1 MSEDFPA
8 VEFPLQRAE
17 MSRWVLDTNV
27 VISALFWGGEPR
39 ALLTAARER
48 RVQLFT
54 SVPMLDELA
63 DVLVRDKFVPKIRA
77 SGLDADALIMRYA
90 ALCTVVRTVPLSYRV
105 APDPDD
111 DAVIATALAANATV
125 IVTGDKPFLSVR
137 EFNGITLATVRDV
150 VALLE

>member
-1 MSEDFPA
+1 M
-8 VEFPLQRAE
+8 R
-17 MSRWVLDTNV
+17 RWVLDSNV

-63 DVLVRDKFVPKIRA
+63 DVLPREKFAPKIRA
-77 SGLDADALIMRYA
+77 SRRDVDHLIMRYA
-90 ALCTVVRTVPLSYRV
+90 ALCTVVRAVPLTYRV

-125 IVTGDKPFLSVR
+125 IVTGDKPFLNVR
-137 EFNGITLATVRDV
+137 EFTALRSRRSATSSPCLIDSDRCH
-150 VALLE
+150 LR